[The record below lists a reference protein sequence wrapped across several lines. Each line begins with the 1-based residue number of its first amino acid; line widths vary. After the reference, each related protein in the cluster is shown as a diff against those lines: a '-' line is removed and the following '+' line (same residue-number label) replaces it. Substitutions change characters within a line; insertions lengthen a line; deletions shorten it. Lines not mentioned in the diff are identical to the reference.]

1 MCLPCVRG
9 GGPRSGGRDLRV
21 CEARLQASP
30 RGARKPRSGWRVVKK
45 QSLSRLAPTAP
56 FTQRSLKTL
65 HKLPNNQSFFCL
77 LFFSKKS
84 MVKEKYGDCFSLK
97 RKAGYFFGVLI
108 LERGLARTASSS
120 EALLT
125 CVYICVVLSCSCPRI
140 SLSASTSTPPS

>member
-1 MCLPCVRG
+1 MEEKKKRLPCVKG
-9 GGPRSGGRDLRV
+9 FASVRSTLAGVAETGS
-21 CEARLQASP
+21 ETAQRLE
-30 RGARKPRSGWRVVKK
+30 GCKK

-84 MVKEKYGDCFSLK
+84 TVKEKYGQ